1 MRLHN
6 KEEGEKHMKA
16 RIVTTLVAALLA
28 ATLTSIPALA
38 ADKSDMAGRATG
50 WEKAFNSGNGE
61 AVAAFYTEDAQR
73 LPYQAPT
80 VSGNSAIAANVQTTY
95 EAGAVKIKLA
105 VLGAESQ
112 GSMGWGHGTY
122 ELMDADGKTVQKG
135 KWMNIS
141 KKVGGK
147 WLIHADIWNT
157 NAPE

>member
-1 MRLHN
+1 MR
-6 KEEGEKHMKA
+6 KST
-16 RIVTTLVAALLA
+16 RVVTSLAAALLVA
-28 ATLTSIPALA
+28 SLTTVPALA
-38 ADKSDMAGRATG
+38 GDKSDMAGRAKD

-61 AVAAFYTEDAQR
+61 AVAALYTEDAKR

-80 VSGNSAIAANVQTTY
+80 VSGNSAIPANVKASY
-95 EAGAVKIKLA
+95 EAGAVKIKLV

-122 ELMDADGKTVQKG
+122 ELMDAEGKTVQKG
-135 KWMNIS
+135 KWMNVS

-157 NAPE
+157 DAPE